1 MKRDVKIGAADTTLN
16 VFIQDSASSVG
27 AGKTGLLYNTS
38 GLVCYYVRPRS
49 APVAVSLITQTPTGT
64 HADGGFVEISAANM
78 PGWYRLDMPDTPWA
92 SGVQSVGI
100 CLHGASGMA
109 PVSMEVQLTDT
120 HPATR
125 AQETADAI
133 LMRNF
138 AMVETG
144 AVNGAL
150 PYRHMLDALRLLRN
164 KWAISGGVLTVEKE
178 DDTTDAWSAAITTT
192 AGDPISTLDPA

>member
-1 MKRDVKIGAADTTLN
+1 MVWTL
-16 VFIQDSASSVG
+16 V
-27 AGKTGLLYNTS
+27 AGF
-38 GLVCYYVRPRS
+38 LVM
-49 APVAVSLITQTPTGT
+49 
-64 HADGGFVEISAANM
+64 FM
-78 PGWYRLDMPDTPWA
+78 
-92 SGVQSVGI
+92 
-100 CLHGASGMA
+100 
-109 PVSMEVQLTDT
+109 QLG
-120 HPATR
+120 
-125 AQETADAI
+125 
-133 LMRNF
+133 F